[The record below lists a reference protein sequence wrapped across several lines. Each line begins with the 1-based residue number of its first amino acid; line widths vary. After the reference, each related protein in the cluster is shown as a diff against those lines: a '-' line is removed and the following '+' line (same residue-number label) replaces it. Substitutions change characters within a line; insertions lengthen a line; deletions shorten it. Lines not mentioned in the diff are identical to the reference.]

1 MAKRRT
7 FNRLFKRYSKNRSN
21 DFIDSEFLNPDTN
34 IIGEEQTHWWDNLDE
49 NMSSRQS
56 LIHNNKNETPKLGL
70 NSQLESDNN
79 ASPWWKHLE
88 SSDNEGT
95 SSRQNLSAVIIKTNV
110 LQTSTSDSE
119 KELNL
124 KKRRV
129 SLRVASRKSGSN
141 AFLNAL
147 NDTEVAV
154 PLKWRMKQTKYS
166 NLHSNLDRE
175 DSGRESHENNEYS
188 SDLSLSPNIVK
199 VKSNI
204 FKRQRGG
211 GAGDQNVFQDVLI
224 EGDGSN
230 VRRKSVTFEKK
241 SSKRSMH
248 QNIDA
253 NKDYTDD
260 QRKVI
265 KQLSQTLP
273 LENNKAGPSNLS
285 TSKVVLENTAASD
298 INKTVEDSD
307 ENDIEI
313 SNQKRFKFKSHL
325 MQRARRSMGNNNFED
340 VLAENRDINLS
351 EHNQDE
357 EIDRRSIGNNNFE
370 DVLAENRDI
379 NLSKH
384 NLSQKRAKKIDSP
397 SKSPLT
403 TNLLS
408 SPSRKSINR
417 SKKKIDVTHER
428 VFTSSPI
435 RRSPRSLK
443 AAKKHSLDTS
453 AQVQDNIEQST
464 AIDAPSTSN
473 VRNLPTFQA
482 VNAENFEKIKADL
495 DRLKIREMAAMKMD
509 AEKKESAL
517 KAKNVKLLGATR
529 KKPMKKANPPKVVDK
544 AYLVNGKVYKPPRLP
559 RPKHWA
565 TDHLYKFLWKCME
578 PKYQLS
584 TRVRSE
590 KFVLQLAKIVS
601 FVEHRKKY
609 ENYKSELEA
618 LMKEMA
624 RLNIIN
630 TRNDFHHFCQD
641 FMPYEFR
648 VKVIPMLLP
657 GNKQNIPF
665 EPEKLNIPL
674 LEQT

>member
-1 MAKRRT
+1 
-7 FNRLFKRYSKNRSN
+7 
-21 DFIDSEFLNPDTN
+21 
-34 IIGEEQTHWWDNLDE
+34 
-49 NMSSRQS
+49 
-56 LIHNNKNETPKLGL
+56 
-70 NSQLESDNN
+70 
-79 ASPWWKHLE
+79 
-88 SSDNEGT
+88 
-95 SSRQNLSAVIIKTNV
+95 
-110 LQTSTSDSE
+110 
-119 KELNL
+119 
-124 KKRRV
+124 
-129 SLRVASRKSGSN
+129 
-141 AFLNAL
+141 
-147 NDTEVAV
+147 
-154 PLKWRMKQTKYS
+154 MK
-166 NLHSNLDRE
+166 
-175 DSGRESHENNEYS
+175 
-188 SDLSLSPNIVK
+188 
-199 VKSNI
+199 
-204 FKRQRGG
+204 F
-211 GAGDQNVFQDVLI
+211 
-224 EGDGSN
+224 
-230 VRRKSVTFEKK
+230 
-241 SSKRSMH
+241 
-248 QNIDA
+248 
-253 NKDYTDD
+253 
-260 QRKVI
+260 
-265 KQLSQTLP
+265 
-273 LENNKAGPSNLS
+273 
-285 TSKVVLENTAASD
+285 
-298 INKTVEDSD
+298 
-307 ENDIEI
+307 
-313 SNQKRFKFKSHL
+313 
-325 MQRARRSMGNNNFED
+325 
-340 VLAENRDINLS
+340 
-351 EHNQDE
+351 
-357 EIDRRSIGNNNFE
+357 
-370 DVLAENRDI
+370 
-379 NLSKH
+379 
-384 NLSQKRAKKIDSP
+384 
-397 SKSPLT
+397 
-403 TNLLS
+403 
-408 SPSRKSINR
+408 
-417 SKKKIDVTHER
+417 
-428 VFTSSPI
+428 
-435 RRSPRSLK
+435 
-443 AAKKHSLDTS
+443 
-453 AQVQDNIEQST
+453 ST